1 MSLKKVGFCRET
13 EELVLDV
20 QILNIPYLRDD
31 MDVYSWNGAMWL
43 HWAPETQGYS
53 FVKDADIPDV
63 VKLAMV
69 MLE

>member
-1 MSLKKVGFCRET
+1 MSLKKVGYCRET

-31 MDVYSWNGAMWL
+31 MDVYSFNGAMWL
-43 HWAPETQGYS
+43 HWTPETQDYNY
-53 FVKDADIPDV
+53 VKTDNIPDM

>member
-13 EELVLDV
+13 EELVLGV

-31 MDVYSWNGAMWL
+31 MDVYAFHGSSWSLWT
-43 HWAPETQGYS
+43 PETQGYS
-53 FVKDADIPDV
+53 PVNKDNVPEL